1 MLKHNVLDEITARL
15 DSSVK
20 HWNDIVYYVI
30 SCHIAM
36 FVQLWNESRYDVELL
51 SFRYLLAA
59 EIPRRYDIGLC

>member
-36 FVQLWNESRYDVELL
+36 FVQLWNESRYDV
-51 SFRYLLAA
+51 
-59 EIPRRYDIGLC
+59 GLC

>member
-1 MLKHNVLDEITARL
+1 MPRHWDPEKLIVNKRLYNIFNKITKKL

-36 FVQLWNESRYDVELL
+36 FVQLWIHSRYL
-51 SFRYLLAA
+51 SIDPANK
-59 EIPRRYDIGLC
+59 